1 MITEAILNLI
11 FGLVYTLTFNLS
23 SLTFDFDVSI
33 LEPFFDILGIILFIL
48 PPLSNF
54 TAIFLFVSGV
64 YAVRIVVAIYHL
76 LPFCG

>member
-11 FGLVYTLTFNLS
+11 FGLIYTLTFNFQ
-23 SLTFDFDVSI
+23 SLDFNFDSSI
-33 LEPFFDILGIILFIL
+33 LEPFYDILGIILFIL

-54 TAIFLFVSGV
+54 TTIFLFVSGV

-76 LPFCG
+76 LPCCG